1 MSELIIEPGHWPGVI
16 AAEIEGFLSSV
27 AILMG
32 LTQKRKDF
40 LAQVHK
46 DIWGSYKP
54 DKFYEG
60 SLENCGAVPPSIV
73 LKLMIMKHCQPNQKK
88 QLKIWYAELLTIEP
102 LEEVNP
108 LIKMMLPELS
118 NIINTF

>member
-1 MSELIIEPGHWPGVI
+1 MSELIIEPGHWPDVI
-16 AAEIEGFLSSV
+16 AGEIEGFLASV

-40 LAQVHK
+40 LEQVHN
-46 DIWGSYKP
+46 DIWGLYEP
-54 DKFYEG
+54 GEFYQR

-73 LKLMIMKHCQPNQKK
+73 LKFMIMKRFQPDHKK
-88 QLKIWYAELLTIEP
+88 QLKIWYTELLTIEP
-102 LEEVNP
+102 MEEGNP

-118 NIINTF
+118 NTINTF